1 MNISGNFRVR
11 PCERVELVVNAFT
24 AGVIIAFKR
33 DKAVGDVKRSSGA
46 RFTTIN
52 TQSRCKAVRVVFCR
66 KIVEITLVF
75 DSCSPNEYRYQ

>member
-33 DKAVGDVKRSSGA
+33 DKAVGAVKREQWRPFHHNQYTKS
-46 RFTTIN
+46 
-52 TQSRCKAVRVVFCR
+52 V
-66 KIVEITLVF
+66 
-75 DSCSPNEYRYQ
+75 